1 MGRPDGT
8 GSRRA
13 EDGLLRKTQTGG
25 QKKKRGK
32 ETERGGNGSGGRLD
46 CLREEEAQKNL
57 LERSRYRYSHFLK
70 PSLYIYML
78 LFFSFE
84 FFLGII

>member
-25 QKKKRGK
+25 QRKKMGE
-32 ETERGGNGSGGRLD
+32 ETERGGNGSRGRLD
-46 CLREEEAQKNL
+46 CLREEEKGRGNREGRQR
-57 LERSRYRYSHFLK
+57 ERG
-70 PSLYIYML
+70 
-78 LFFSFE
+78 E
-84 FFLGII
+84 A